1 MEQKASADATIVHF
15 PRFGSGLLLGVSDVR
30 STSVP
35 LPIDARSVR
44 LISTVGCFY
53 SFNDPGNTVAL
64 RNDWSFPY
72 LPEKTV
78 EYVLVP
84 YPGATMSVIWANEEI
99 AGDFQITPCI

>member
-1 MEQKASADATIVHF
+1 MEQHASADATIVHF
-15 PRFGSGLLLGVSDVR
+15 PSFGNGLLLGVGNVIQ
-30 STSVP
+30 TSVA
-35 LPIDARSVR
+35 LPKDARSVR

-53 SFNDPGNTVAL
+53 SFNNPGNTVPL

-84 YPGATMSVIWANEEI
+84 YAGATMSVIWANEEV